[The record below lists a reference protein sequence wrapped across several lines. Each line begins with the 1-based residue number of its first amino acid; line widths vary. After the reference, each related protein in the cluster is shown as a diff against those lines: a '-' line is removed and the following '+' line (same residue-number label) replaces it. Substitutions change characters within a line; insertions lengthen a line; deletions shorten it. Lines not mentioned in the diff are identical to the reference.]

1 MHPSRLVFIDES
13 GSHISMTRAY
23 ARAPRGARV
32 VGRIPR
38 NRGRV
43 LTMIGALCRK
53 GFRAMMTIEGGTTG
67 EVFLHFLTHHLVPK
81 LRRGDVVVMDNL
93 AAHHATGVRE
103 AIEAVGACVEYLPP
117 YSPELN
123 PIELGWS
130 KVKSVLNR
138 IGARTVPKLVRAV
151 RTAIGSV
158 TAKDGAGWFVYSGYP
173 QPG

>member
-1 MHPSRLVFIDES
+1 
-13 GSHISMTRAY
+13 
-23 ARAPRGARV
+23 
-32 VGRIPR
+32 
-38 NRGRV
+38 
-43 LTMIGALCRK
+43 MIGALCRK

-67 EVFLHFLTHHLVPK
+67 EVFLHFIVHYLVPK

-93 AAHHATGVRE
+93 GAHHATGVRE
-103 AIEAVGACVEYLPP
+103 AIEGAGARVEYLPP

-130 KVKSVLNR
+130 KVKAALNR

-151 RTAIGSV
+151 RLAVGSV
-158 TAKDGAGWFVYSGYP
+158 TTQDGAGWFAHSGYP

>member
-1 MHPSRLVFIDES
+1 MPPSRLVFIDES

-23 ARAPRGARV
+23 ARAPSGVRA
-32 VGRIPR
+32 VGRVPR

-67 EVFLHFLTHHLVPK
+67 EVFLHFVAHHLVPK

-103 AIEAVGACVEYLPP
+103 AIEAVGARVEYLPP

-130 KVKSVLNR
+130 KVKGVLNR

-151 RTAIGSV
+151 RVAVGSI
-158 TAKDGAGWFVYSGYP
+158 TPQDGAGWFAHSGYP
-173 QPG
+173 QLG